1 MCDVILIYRKWQW
14 KKYLKYLHKNKI
26 IKYNEI
32 HFYLKYII
40 FIANLYKSMPC
51 HAFIIFPLY
60 IRIWSMRFNF
70 NNWNTRRS
78 ENREN
83 IKQEK
88 VGIKEIEHFLCHTDE
103 YSWSITPVH
112 SRKFLWHIRGVRIRL
127 GIGLNG
133 FYMV

>member
-1 MCDVILIYRKWQW
+1 MSVYMYIY
-14 KKYLKYLHKNKI
+14 
-26 IKYNEI
+26 
-32 HFYLKYII
+32 YINI
-40 FIANLYKSMPC
+40 
-51 HAFIIFPLY
+51 
-60 IRIWSMRFNF
+60 
-70 NNWNTRRS
+70 RRS